1 MDYDPQTGMLFT
13 GDEMGYMN
21 KWDVNKLI
29 DKLEEL
35 KPKTVDDPNMSE
47 KQKIAQQKMMQH
59 KASFITGIND

>member
-1 MDYDPQTGMLFT
+1 VGEKAFFPVRGMDYDPQTGMLFT

-47 KQKIAQQKMMQH
+47 KQKIA
-59 KASFITGIND
+59 